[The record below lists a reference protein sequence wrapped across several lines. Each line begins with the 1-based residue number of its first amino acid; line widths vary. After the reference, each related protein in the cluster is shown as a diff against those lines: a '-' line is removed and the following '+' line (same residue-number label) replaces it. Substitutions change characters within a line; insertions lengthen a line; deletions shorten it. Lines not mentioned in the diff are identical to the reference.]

1 MANVCFQMKGTAF
14 TAVVMDLY
22 DYSAELFVA
31 QLKQKIAT
39 APQFFN
45 ASPLVLNLAPFEGE
59 LKDEQLEQIVAAC
72 REMGLQPIACRGA
85 GIELKYTVMGLGL
98 ASLPSAKTRSTD
110 IQAEPAQSKAAHV
123 KASPLAGN
131 KEPAFRPSKVITKP
145 VRSGQQVY
153 AEGCDLIVMAAVS
166 QGAEGLADGHIHIY
180 GPLRGRALAGVKGD
194 TNARVFCRQMEAE
207 LVSIAGYFV
216 LNEKL
221 RELCWKEAAH
231 AFLEGESIQVS
242 AI

>member
-1 MANVCFQMKGTAF
+1 MAKVCFEMKGTAF
-14 TAVVMDLY
+14 TAVVMDLQS
-22 DYSAELFVA
+22 YSADLFPA
-31 QLKQKIAT
+31 QLKQKIDT

-45 ASPLVLNLAPFEGE
+45 ASPLVLNLASFEGQLE
-59 LKDEQLEQIVAAC
+59 DEQLEHVVTVC
-72 REMGLQPIACRGA
+72 REQGLQPIACRGA
-85 GIELKYTVMGLGL
+85 TTELRYTIMGLGL
-98 ASLPSAKTRSTD
+98 ASLPASKSKSSE
-110 IQAEPAQSKAAHV
+110 IPAEPAQAAPV
-123 KASPLAGN
+123 KAEKKQPVVEAA
-131 KEPAFRPSKVITKP
+131 PAFRPSKVITKP

-166 QGAEGLADGHIHIY
+166 EGAEVLADGHIHVY

-194 TNARVFCRQMEAE
+194 TDARVFCRQMEAE

-216 LNEKL
+216 MNEKL

-231 AFLEGESIQVS
+231 AYLDGESIQVS

>member
-22 DYSAELFVA
+22 DYSAELFLA
-31 QLKQKIAT
+31 QLKQKINT

-45 ASPLVLNLAPFEGE
+45 ASPLVLNLASFEGE
-59 LKDEQLEQIVAAC
+59 LKDEQLEKIVADC
-72 REMGLQPIACRGA
+72 RDMGLQPIACRGA
-85 GIELKYTVMGLGL
+85 ALELKYTVMGLGL

-110 IQAEPAQSKAAHV
+110 IQAEPAQSKSAKVEPV
-123 KASPLAGN
+123 KQSVE
-131 KEPAFRPSKVITKP
+131 KELGYRPSKVITKP
-145 VRSGQQVY
+145 VRSGQQIY

-166 QGAEGLADGHIHIY
+166 QGAEVLADGHVHVY

-207 LVSIAGYFV
+207 LVSIAGYFI

-221 RELCWKEAAH
+221 RELCWKEAAQV
-231 AFLEGESIQVS
+231 FLDGESIQVE